1 MNPLKSILRTVAHRA
16 ARSYVAGPHLQDAID
31 LARTLESEGVNS
43 TIAYWN
49 DVGDEPAEVYEA
61 QLAAIDGAA
70 DAATH
75 THVSV
80 KAHALAMSEA
90 YTGAL
95 AGRCRAR
102 GIGLHFDSKMVEQ
115 QAPTFD
121 LIERLTGSGIA
132 LGCTLPSRFERSLE
146 DVERAVAQRLR
157 VRVVKGQWADPEH
170 PIDPRRG
177 FMELIDRLAGRAEHV
192 GVATHDAELAERALV
207 RLSAVGTPAELEL
220 IHGLPMRAAS
230 DVAHR
235 LHVPVRVYIPYGHA
249 WLPYAA
255 SGARRNPK
263 VLWWL
268 MEDAVRR
275 RMPRARSRP

>member
-31 LARTLESEGVNS
+31 LARTLESEGVTS

-49 DVGDEPAEVYEA
+49 NVGDEPAEVYAA
-61 QLAAIDGAA
+61 QVAAIDGAA
-70 DAATH
+70 AAALRA
-75 THVSV
+75 HVSI
-80 KAHALAMSEA
+80 KAPALAMSE
-90 YTGAL
+90 TFTSAL
-95 AGRCRAR
+95 AGRCRDR

-121 LIERLTGSGIA
+121 LIGRLTACGAA
-132 LGCTLPSRFERSLE
+132 LGCTLPARFERSLE

-157 VRVVKGQWADPEH
+157 VRVVKGQWADPGH
-170 PIDPRRG
+170 PIDPRQG
-177 FMELIDRLAGRAEHV
+177 FMQLIDRLAGRAAHV
-192 GVATHDAELAERALV
+192 AVATHDAELAERALV
-207 RLSAVGTPAELEL
+207 RLSAAGTPAELEL

-230 DVAHR
+230 DVARR

-275 RMPRARSRP
+275 RMPLARRRP